1 MSAVPVPGPAEG
13 IAVRGLRV
21 SLSGRT
27 ILRGVDLDA
36 RPGELVGLIGPNGAG
51 KTTVLRAVAGHLPVD
66 AGQVR
71 VAGADPRRLRARS
84 LGRLLAQVPQA
95 ARLDLDFTCLDIVLM
110 GRYPHLRPLQR
121 REGPGDVGAARAALR
136 AAGLGEREADAAAV
150 LSGGQR
156 QLLLLARAMAQ
167 DASVLLLDEP
177 TANLDLRH
185 RLAVLDLVRAAVG
198 AGLAAVA
205 SVHDLELAARYCD
218 RLVLLADGAVLAAGP
233 PAEVLTPDHVAAAFG
248 VKAAVFPDPA
258 TGALR
263 LSVLGVAP

>member
-1 MSAVPVPGPAEG
+1 MSAAPAVGAGGG
-13 IAVRGLRV
+13 ISVRRLRV
-21 SLSGRT
+21 SLGGRPV
-27 ILRGVDLDA
+27 LRGVDLDA
-36 RPGELVGLIGPNGAG
+36 APGELVGLIGPNGAG
-51 KTTVLRAVAGHLPVD
+51 KTTVLRAVAGHIPID

-71 VAGADPRRLRARS
+71 VAGADPRRLRARD
-84 LGRLLAQVPQA
+84 LGRLMAQVPQV

-121 REGPGDVGAARAALR
+121 QEGPGDVGAARAALR
-136 AAGLGEREADAAAV
+136 AAGLGEREDDPAAV

-167 DASVLLLDEP
+167 DAAVLLLDEP

-185 RLAVLDLVRAAVG
+185 RLAVLDLVRAAVD
-198 AGLAAVA
+198 AGIAAVA

-218 RLVLLADGAVLAAGP
+218 RLVLLADGAVLAAGSP
-233 PAEVLTPDHVAAAFG
+233 SEVLTPAHVAAAFG
-248 VKAAVFPDPA
+248 VEAAVFPDPA